1 MTVPPSGPDA
11 PRTVLAI
18 VKSLI
23 DMPGDADGKLSLDEM
38 VAAFGNR
45 AFGILF
51 LLFGLPNCFPMP
63 PGIPILCGIV
73 VCVVSLQMLM
83 GAQMLVLP
91 RWLGRRRVDQKMLDG
106 VLTKA
111 TPLLERLE
119 RVTRPRYPL
128 LSSQMMRRAIGLA
141 GLALGIA
148 LMAPIPIFGGIP
160 AGIAVTILG
169 LAFTQR
175 DGVLIGFGLVVATP
189 IALAVTSAMIFAMV
203 QGASAFF

>member
-1 MTVPPSGPDA
+1 MQSPPSGPDH

-18 VKSLI
+18 VRSLI
-23 DMPGDADGKLSLDEM
+23 DTPADADGKLSLDEM

-63 PGIPILCGIV
+63 PGIPVLCGVV
-73 VCVVSLQMLM
+73 VCVVSLQMAL
-83 GAQMLVLP
+83 GAQVLVLP
-91 RWLGRRRVDQKMLDG
+91 RWLGRRRIDRQMLAN
-106 VLTKA
+106 VLNKA
-111 TPLLERLE
+111 SPMMERLE
-119 RVTRPRYPL
+119 RLSRPRFPL
-128 LSSQMMRRAIGLA
+128 LSSALMRRAIGFA
-141 GLALGIA
+141 GLALGVA

-160 AGIAVTILG
+160 AGVAVTILG

-189 IALAVTSAMIFAMV
+189 IALAVTSAMVFAMI

>member
-1 MTVPPSGPDA
+1 MITPPSGPDA

-18 VKSLI
+18 VKSLL
-23 DMPGDADGKLSLDEM
+23 DTPGDADGKLSLDEM

-63 PGIPILCGIV
+63 PGIPILCGVV
-73 VCVVSLQMLM
+73 VCVVALQMFL
-83 GAQMLVLP
+83 GQQTLVLP
-91 RWLGRRRVDQKMLDG
+91 RWLGKRRVDRKLLG
-106 VLTKA
+106 NVLTKA
-111 TPLLERLE
+111 TPLMEKLE
-119 RVTRPRYPL
+119 RVSRPRYPI
-128 LSSQMMRRAIGLA
+128 LSSEMMRRAIGLA
-141 GLALGIA
+141 GLALGVA
-148 LMAPIPIFGGIP
+148 LMAPIPVFGGIP

-175 DGVLIGFGLVVATP
+175 DGILIGFGLVVATP
-189 IALAVTSAMIFAMV
+189 IALAVTSAMVFALV